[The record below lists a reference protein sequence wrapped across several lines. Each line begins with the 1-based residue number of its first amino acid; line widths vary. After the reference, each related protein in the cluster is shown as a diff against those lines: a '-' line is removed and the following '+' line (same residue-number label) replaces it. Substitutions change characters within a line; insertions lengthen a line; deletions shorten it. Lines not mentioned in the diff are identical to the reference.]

1 MSIETFG
8 AVVPNRPAEQVDQL
22 IQQYHCIHRGR
33 GHKMTRV
40 YPGVAEGLA
49 ALDGRKTAA
58 TTKGTPTTRAVLEMF
73 GLIGHFEHVQGTD
86 GIPYKPAPDVLLGAM
101 NAMGASREECLMVGD
116 SAADMEAGKRA
127 GMKTCAVR
135 YGYGHE
141 ELDRRSA
148 RTQPRNGGRN
158 KRFVVW
164 PFQRINP
171 TPSPSHRS
179 AFSDQVARKPVSGKA
194 TIPVAA
200 GRQATHCVRRPSD
213 KRAILR

>member
-1 MSIETFG
+1 M
-8 AVVPNRPAEQVDQL
+8 
-22 IQQYHCIHRGR
+22 
-33 GHKMTRV
+33 
-40 YPGVAEGLA
+40 
-49 ALDGRKTAA
+49 
-58 TTKGTPTTRAVLEMF
+58 
-73 GLIGHFEHVQGTD
+73 
-86 GIPYKPAPDVLLGAM
+86 LLGAM

-135 YGYGHE
+135 YGDRHE

-148 RTQPRNGGRN
+148 RTQPLNGGRN
-158 KRFVVW
+158 KRLVVW
-164 PFQRINP
+164 PFQWINP

-179 AFSDQVARKPVSGKA
+179 AFYDQVARKPVSGKA

-200 GRQATHCVRRPSD
+200 GRQATHCVRRQSG